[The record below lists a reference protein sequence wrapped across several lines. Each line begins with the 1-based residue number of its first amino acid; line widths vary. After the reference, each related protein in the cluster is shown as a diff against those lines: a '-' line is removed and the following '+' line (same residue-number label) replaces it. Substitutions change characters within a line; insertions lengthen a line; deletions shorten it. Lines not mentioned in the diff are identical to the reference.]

1 MSVFTHL
8 KNIYNCI
15 LINNFVNIANVYVG
29 HVERTHSRSI
39 CKIRLKR
46 LLQFLTGLCVFDAIA
61 QALHTYRRTL
71 ARYSRDTW
79 QIVDVI
85 VGVDRISLNAGMKLM
100 ARERYGCAERR
111 RNFAIA
117 LCDGNPSKHVSAL
130 PTYPRHHMP
139 AVSSHL
145 CP

>member
-1 MSVFTHL
+1 MYLL
-8 KNIYNCI
+8 KFVIIIFGNIY
-15 LINNFVNIANVYVG
+15 
-29 HVERTHSRSI
+29 VECAKWLHCCSI

-46 LLQFLTGLCVFDAIA
+46 LLQFLTSLLRFRCDRASTPYKRA
-61 QALHTYRRTL
+61 L

-85 VGVDRISLNAGMKLM
+85 VGVDRISLSAGMKLM
-100 ARERYGCAERR
+100 ARERYGCTERR

-117 LCDGNPSKHVSAL
+117 LCDGNPSKHVSAIL
-130 PTYPRHHMP
+130 AYPRHHMP

-145 CP
+145 YLELWQDDVHTR